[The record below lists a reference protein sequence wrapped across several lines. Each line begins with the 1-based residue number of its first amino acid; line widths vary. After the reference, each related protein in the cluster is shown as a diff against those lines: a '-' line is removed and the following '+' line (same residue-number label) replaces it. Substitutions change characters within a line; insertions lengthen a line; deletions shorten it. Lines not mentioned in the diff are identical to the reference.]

1 MGYERLSSAVVDPL
15 YIAARRVL
23 LDALSALQPHRDAL
37 IVAGAQAIYL
47 RTGSADLAV
56 APYTTDGDLVLD
68 PHIIA
73 DSPAIETSMRAA
85 GFRLQ
90 RHIGGHVEPGVWLAD
105 AYVAGDTVLIPVDL
119 LVPEAIAP
127 PGGRRA
133 ARLTGHDRRST
144 RRAVGL
150 EAALVD
156 NSTMTVAALD
166 PKDNRTSQVKVA
178 GLAALV
184 VAKAHK
190 LHDRLVSG
198 RRSRVDDKDAADV
211 IRIMQASSAE
221 EIASTLAV
229 LRDDEV
235 AGTATTDALRYIEE
249 MFGRRGSRGIDM
261 ASRALRGALPESQI
275 QTLCLAYASIL
286 CR

>member
-1 MGYERLSSAVVDPL
+1 
-15 YIAARRVL
+15 
-23 LDALSALQPHRDAL
+23 
-37 IVAGAQAIYL
+37 
-47 RTGSADLAV
+47 
-56 APYTTDGDLVLD
+56 
-68 PHIIA
+68 
-73 DSPAIETSMRAA
+73 
-85 GFRLQ
+85 
-90 RHIGGHVEPGVWLAD
+90 
-105 AYVAGDTVLIPVDL
+105 
-119 LVPEAIAP
+119 
-127 PGGRRA
+127 
-133 ARLTGHDRRST
+133 
-144 RRAVGL
+144 
-150 EAALVD
+150 
-156 NSTMTVAALD
+156 MTVAALD

-235 AGTATTDALRYIEE
+235 PGTATTDALRYIEE
-249 MFGRRGSRGIDM
+249 MFARRGSRGIDM

-275 QTLCLAYASIL
+275 QTLCLAYVSIL